1 AGGKGR
7 YHSREKGEAPVPSVS
22 YRGTYITIYIF
33 IECIPLSIRLCLV
46 FLVSFYQR
54 PWLGCPFVL
63 TRLRRAPV
71 TVRFVTNTTKESKRD
86 LLERLTGLG
95 FDIAEHE
102 IFTSLTA
109 ARNLLEQQQVRP
121 LLLVDDKALP
131 DFTGIGTDNP
141 NAVVVGLAPE
151 HFHYEMMNRAFRL
164 ILDGA
169 PLIAIHKARYFKKK
183 DGLCLGPGPFVTGLE
198 YATDTKATVVGKPEK
213 TFFLEAL
220 RGTDC
225 APEEAVMIG
234 DDCRDD
240 VGGAQQA
247 GMRGILVRTGKYRP
261 ADEDKINPGPYLTCE
276 NFPEAVEHILK
287 QML

>member
-1 AGGKGR
+1 MAARRALKAVLVDLNGTLHIEDSAVPGAQ
-7 YHSREKGEAPVPSVS
+7 EA
-22 YRGTYITIYIF
+22 
-33 IECIPLSIRLCLV
+33 LK
-46 FLVSFYQR
+46 
-54 PWLGCPFVL
+54 
-63 TRLRRAPV
+63 RLRSAPL

-86 LLERLTGLG
+86 LLERLTRLG

-261 ADEDKINPGPYLTCE
+261 ADEDKINPAPYLTCE

>member
-1 AGGKGR
+1 RMAARRALKAVLVDLSGTLHIEDSAVPGAQ
-7 YHSREKGEAPVPSVS
+7 EALK
-22 YRGTYITIYIF
+22 RQATF
-33 IECIPLSIRLCLV
+33 FD
-46 FLVSFYQR
+46 FL
-54 PWLGCPFVL
+54 
-63 TRLRRAPV
+63 APV
-71 TVRFVTNTTKESKRD
+71 TIRFVTNTTKECKRD
-86 LLERLTGLG
+86 LLERLMKLG
-95 FDIAEHE
+95 FDIAENE

-109 ARNLLEQQQVRP
+109 ARNLLEQKQVRP

-131 DFTGIGTDNP
+131 DFTGIATDDP

-164 ILDGA
+164 VLDGA

-183 DGLCLGPGPFVTGLE
+183 DGLALGPGPFVAGLE
-198 YATDTKATVVGKPEK
+198 YATDAKATVVGKPEK

-240 VGGAQQA
+240 VGGAQHA

-261 ADEDKINPGPYLTCE
+261 GDEDKINPAPYLTCK
-276 NFPEAVEHILK
+276 NFPEAVEHILER
-287 QML
+287 LL

>member
-1 AGGKGR
+1 F
-7 YHSREKGEAPVPSVS
+7 P
-22 YRGTYITIYIF
+22 
-33 IECIPLSIRLCLV
+33 
-46 FLVSFYQR
+46 
-54 PWLGCPFVL
+54 
-63 TRLRRAPV
+63 
-71 TVRFVTNTTKESKRD
+71 
-86 LLERLTGLG
+86 
-95 FDIAEHE
+95 
-102 IFTSLTA
+102 
-109 ARNLLEQQQVRP
+109 
-121 LLLVDDKALP
+121 
-131 DFTGIGTDNP
+131 GIGTDNP

-220 RGTDC
+220 RGTGC

-261 ADEDKINPGPYLTCE
+261 ADEDKINPAPYLTCE

>member
-1 AGGKGR
+1 MAARRALKAVLVDLSGTLHVEDSAVPGAQ
-7 YHSREKGEAPVPSVS
+7 EA
-22 YRGTYITIYIF
+22 
-33 IECIPLSIRLCLV
+33 LK
-46 FLVSFYQR
+46 
-54 PWLGCPFVL
+54 
-63 TRLRRAPV
+63 RLRGAPV
-71 TVRFVTNTTKESKRD
+71 TIRFVTNTTKECKRD
-86 LLERLTGLG
+86 LLERLTKLG
-95 FDIAEHE
+95 FDIAENE

-109 ARNLLEQQQVRP
+109 ARNLLEQKQVRP

-131 DFTGIGTDNP
+131 DFTGIATEDP

-183 DGLCLGPGPFVTGLE
+183 DGLALGPGPFVTGLE

-240 VGGAQQA
+240 VGGAQNA

-261 ADEDKINPGPYLTCE
+261 ADENKINPAPYLTCQ
-276 NFPEAVEHILK
+276 NFPEAVEHILER
-287 QML
+287 LL

>member
-1 AGGKGR
+1 RMAARRALKAVLVDLSGTL
-7 YHSREKGEAPVPSVS
+7 HVEDSAILWPICFCPS
-22 YRGTYITIYIF
+22 
-33 IECIPLSIRLCLV
+33 SIRLR
-46 FLVSFYQR
+46 S
-54 PWLGCPFVL
+54 
-63 TRLRRAPV
+63 APV
-71 TVRFVTNTTKESKRD
+71 TIRFVTNTTKECKRD
-86 LLERLTGLG
+86 LLERLTQLG

-109 ARNLLEQQQVRP
+109 ARNLLEQKQVRP
-121 LLLVDDKALP
+121 LLLVDNKALP
-131 DFTGIGTDNP
+131 DFTGIATDDP
-141 NAVVVGLAPE
+141 NAVVIGLAPQ

-183 DGLCLGPGPFVTGLE
+183 DGLALGPGPFVAGLE

-240 VGGAQQA
+240 VGGAQDT

-276 NFPEAVEHILK
+276 NFPEAVEHILEH
-287 QML
+287 LL